1 MQQCLEIMCCSCSV
15 MVNYELI
22 DQLPGGT
29 YYKPNKKII
38 FDLKQCCP
46 VANIVS
52 DRDFAMYN
60 QKMTQNQ
67 TFSDVAACSVIVDK
81 VHLQVNLKN
90 KLKNSGNCQKKQ
102 IWQNKKN

>member
-1 MQQCLEIMCCSCSV
+1 

-22 DQLPGGT
+22 DPLPGGT

-46 VANIVS
+46 MANIVS
-52 DRDFAMYN
+52 DRNFAMYN

-67 TFSDVAACSVIVDK
+67 TFSDVAACSVMVDK

-90 KLKNSGNCQKKQ
+90 KLKNSGNYQKKQ